1 MIKNLPSPKNRC
13 WDGNGGE
20 IDSTEGLIKMCT
32 EHIDKSMIGV
42 EVGSFM
48 GRSSEVIAFF
58 CKELTCV
65 DPWETA
71 CEIENYGEISKERLI
86 MAEGVFD
93 EMNSRTN
100 NIKKRKGFSLNCVKD
115 FEDSTLDFVYIDGRH
130 DYDSVMKDIVS
141 WSKKVKDGGIISGH
155 DFHLVNSVLKE
166 IGVIAKSYSDSSW
179 VYYKS
184 TISLI

>member
-1 MIKNLPSPKNRC
+1 MKEIPSPKNRC

-20 IDSTEGLIKMCT
+20 IDSTEGLIKMCM

-42 EVGSFM
+42 EVGSFR

-58 CKELTCV
+58 CKELICV

-71 CEIENYGEISKERLI
+71 CDIENYGEISKERLI

-93 EMNSRTN
+93 EMTSRTN

-130 DYDSVMKDIVS
+130 DYDSAMKDIVS

-155 DFHLVNSVLKE
+155 DFHLVNRVLKE

-184 TISLI
+184 TTH